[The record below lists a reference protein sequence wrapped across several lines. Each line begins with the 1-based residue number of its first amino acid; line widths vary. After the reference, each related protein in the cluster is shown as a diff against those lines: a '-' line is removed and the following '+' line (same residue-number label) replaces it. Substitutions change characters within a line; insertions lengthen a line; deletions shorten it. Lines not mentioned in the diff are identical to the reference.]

1 METDQNQAAMK
12 PTLATD
18 QGEEQQ
24 DLDYISCLPDETLH
38 GIISKLEIR
47 DAAVTTAVSKRW
59 APLFP
64 TLPSLKIVVDSF
76 LDSSFNFDPFD
87 DDDYDSYNDYYMK
100 NKMKWV
106 DSLISVL
113 DSRKTAVK
121 KFDIAVPMRE
131 LDADVFDPFFSI
143 VCCSGVE
150 DLSIFN
156 TGPHSCN
163 QTPSPVFSCNTIVKL
178 KIRSCRLVVPSKL
191 TGLRSVKSLV
201 LKNVTVA
208 DDDLQRLISWCKAME
223 KLSIIDC
230 FMVKNIVIC
239 APNLSELVISLGWPV
254 GVVLKSVPRL
264 VSMEISF
271 DSISN
276 TSMKCCYGCLED
288 KEKGSDIDEETDDE
302 ETDDEETDDEE
313 IDGGFSVSNSE
324 KTFEGTNEAT
334 NLMDILNGLRRLKDL
349 HLTFSDDYRMIFSKD
364 GMALPNC
371 YLVELKKLCLC
382 FPFDYNDFN
391 ISISCLL
398 NSSPHLMEIIIC
410 VDKYSDY
417 SPIVLE
423 LNFWE
428 KKLSAECVKHHLTT
442 ATFYLPED
450 CFGFPKFLLRNA
462 GSLKNMNIFY
472 YGKLKPIPNTT
483 EQIKKELF
491 AIQMASPDV
500 EIMVKPI
507 ISSYKHIASF

>member
-1 METDQNQAAMK
+1 MK

-18 QGEEQQ
+18 QGEESQ
-24 DLDYISCLPDETLH
+24 DPDFISRLPDKILH
-38 GIISKLEIR
+38 TILSKLEIR

-76 LDSSFNFDPFD
+76 LDSFFNFDPFD
-87 DDDYDSYNDYYMK
+87 PFDSDGDDYDSYHDYYLK

-106 DSLISVL
+106 NSLISVL

-131 LDADVFDPFFSI
+131 PDADVFDPVFSI
-143 VCCSGVE
+143 VCFSGVE
-150 DLSIFN
+150 ELSIFN
-156 TGPHSCN
+156 TGFHSCY

-178 KIRSCRLVVPSKL
+178 KIRSCRLVVPLKL

-271 DSISN
+271 DSVSN

-288 KEKGSDIDEETDDE
+288 KENGSDFDEESDE
-302 ETDDEETDDEE
+302 SSFGSEGTDDEE
-313 IDGGFSVSNSE
+313 IDGGLSLSNSE
-324 KTFEGTNEAT
+324 QTFEAT
-334 NLMDILNGLRRLKDL
+334 NLMDFLNGLRHLKDL
-349 HLTFSDDYRMIFSKD
+349 RLTFSDDYRMIFSKD

-371 YLVELKKLCLC
+371 YLIELKKLCLC

-391 ISISCLL
+391 MSISCLL

-417 SPIVLE
+417 SPYDLE

-428 KKLSAECVKHHLTT
+428 KQLSAECVKHHLTT
-442 ATFYLPED
+442 ATFYLSED
-450 CFGFPKFLLRNA
+450 YFGFPKFLLRNA
-462 GSLKNMNIFY
+462 GNLKNMNIFY

-483 EQIKKELF
+483 EKIKNELS

-507 ISSYKHIASF
+507 ISSYKHIARF